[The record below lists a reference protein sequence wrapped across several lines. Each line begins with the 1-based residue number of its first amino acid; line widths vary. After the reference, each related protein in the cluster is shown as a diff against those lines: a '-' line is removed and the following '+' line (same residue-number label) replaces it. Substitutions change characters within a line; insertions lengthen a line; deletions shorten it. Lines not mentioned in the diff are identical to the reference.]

1 MKLELKLKSIFN
13 VTLKKAGQDRTG
25 SGCRI
30 LAGQVIGHEKVSTCS
45 ALGAKA
51 IINVF
56 KYSNKIRHDKSKYKC
71 YTIENT

>member
-1 MKLELKLKSIFN
+1 MMKLELKLKSIFN

-45 ALGAKA
+45 ALVIHVSMIDTNG
-51 IINVF
+51 
-56 KYSNKIRHDKSKYKC
+56 SK
-71 YTIENT
+71 

>member
-45 ALGAKA
+45 ALN
-51 IINVF
+51 ICV
-56 KYSNKIRHDKSKYKC
+56 Y
-71 YTIENT
+71 